1 MLYGVLTGMATQFA
15 TIELVNQ
22 CDDDMFASPHAVEC
36 ALAQV
41 GYITNSVTAH
51 TIFFASTLKRPIL
64 QEGPAGAGKTELAV
78 ALSRASG
85 MPLIRLQCYDGITDK
100 QAIGDYNRAMQELYV
115 LMNKHANRNWREV
128 REEIM
133 SREFYMSGPLL
144 QAIEAPRRAILLI
157 DEVDKIPHAFEAL
170 LLELLSVWQLSIPG
184 LGTISATTI
193 PFTILTSNA
202 EREIGDPLRRRSLYL
217 LLEHPTALQQA
228 HIVSLKSPNLSPR
241 THLFIAAFA
250 RALRAFNLEKPPS
263 ISEMNDLALVL
274 EMMGWPVLVPEISEL
289 VYPLLVK
296 RTKDLG
302 KMRTKEQF
310 AAILGSTFKYLIEMA
325 PGIWP
330 TLVRETPA
338 LDAFTEILEQPAVT
352 ITPPGEIDAIQEKEP
367 HSFPAPADVCEAQ
380 EQPQTFEGVNAV

>member
-1 MLYGVLTGMATQFA
+1 
-15 TIELVNQ
+15 
-22 CDDDMFASPHAVEC
+22 
-36 ALAQV
+36 
-41 GYITNSVTAH
+41 
-51 TIFFASTLKRPIL
+51 
-64 QEGPAGAGKTELAV
+64 
-78 ALSRASG
+78 
-85 MPLIRLQCYDGITDK
+85 
-100 QAIGDYNRAMQELYV
+100 
-115 LMNKHANRNWREV
+115 
-128 REEIM
+128 
-133 SREFYMSGPLL
+133 
-144 QAIEAPRRAILLI
+144 
-157 DEVDKIPHAFEAL
+157 
-170 LLELLSVWQLSIPG
+170 
-184 LGTISATTI
+184 
-193 PFTILTSNA
+193 
-202 EREIGDPLRRRSLYL
+202 L

-310 AAILGSTFKYLIEMA
+310 AAILGSTFKYLIEMS

-352 ITPPGEIDAIQEKEP
+352 ITLPDEIDAIQEKEP

>member
-1 MLYGVLTGMATQFA
+1 MATQFA

-22 CDDDMFASPHAVEC
+22 RDDDMFASPHAVEC

-51 TIFFASTLKRPIL
+51 TIFYASTLKRPIL

-202 EREIGDPLRRRSLYL
+202 EREIGDPLRGVLFTCCLSIRRHFSKRISSPSSRPTCLRALTCSLPPS
-217 LLEHPTALQQA
+217 HARSGRS
-228 HIVSLKSPNLSPR
+228 ILKSR
-241 THLFIAAFA
+241 
-250 RALRAFNLEKPPS
+250 RAF
-263 ISEMNDLALVL
+263 
-274 EMMGWPVLVPEISEL
+274 
-289 VYPLLVK
+289 
-296 RTKDLG
+296 R
-302 KMRTKEQF
+302 R
-310 AAILGSTFKYLIEMA
+310 
-325 PGIWP
+325 
-330 TLVRETPA
+330 
-338 LDAFTEILEQPAVT
+338 
-352 ITPPGEIDAIQEKEP
+352 
-367 HSFPAPADVCEAQ
+367 
-380 EQPQTFEGVNAV
+380 

>member
-22 CDDDMFASPHAVEC
+22 RDDDMFASPHAVEC

-51 TIFFASTLKRPIL
+51 TIFYASTLKRPIL

-184 LGTISATTI
+184 MGTISAITI

-250 RALRAFNLEKPPS
+250 RALRAFNLE
-263 ISEMNDLALVL
+263 
-274 EMMGWPVLVPEISEL
+274 
-289 VYPLLVK
+289 
-296 RTKDLG
+296 
-302 KMRTKEQF
+302 
-310 AAILGSTFKYLIEMA
+310 
-325 PGIWP
+325 
-330 TLVRETPA
+330 
-338 LDAFTEILEQPAVT
+338 
-352 ITPPGEIDAIQEKEP
+352 
-367 HSFPAPADVCEAQ
+367 
-380 EQPQTFEGVNAV
+380 